1 MKIKKEHVFIGVL
14 PFATGAAVW
23 LVKLCH
29 DKLLPRFVKKEEEAG
44 TESSQQDIFEEEDLE
59 QTFEEVPVTEE
70 EADGEASACEACEG
84 EAPAEEVPACEVC
97 DGEASAQ
104 EASACEACEEEA
116 PAEEVPA
123 YEACAEEVSA
133 EEVPTCEACAEEV
146 SAEEA
151 SACEACEEE
160 TPAEEAEA

>member
-84 EAPAEEVPACEVC
+84 EAPAEEVPA
-97 DGEASAQ
+97 
-104 EASACEACEEEA
+104 
-116 PAEEVPA
+116 